1 MEGAKTQRSSGR
13 ANHESRTTSS
23 FFFNFYQVTLPQNIY
38 VLTYKA
44 FYRLQYT
51 KFHNIKASFSTRRQ
65 TPH

>member
-23 FFFNFYQVTLPQNIY
+23 FCFNFYQVTLPQNIY

-51 KFHNIKASFSTRRQ
+51 KFHNIKASFSTRKQ
-65 TPH
+65 APH

>member
-23 FFFNFYQVTLPQNIY
+23 FCFNFYQVTLPQNIY

-51 KFHNIKASFSTRRQ
+51 KVIR
-65 TPH
+65 